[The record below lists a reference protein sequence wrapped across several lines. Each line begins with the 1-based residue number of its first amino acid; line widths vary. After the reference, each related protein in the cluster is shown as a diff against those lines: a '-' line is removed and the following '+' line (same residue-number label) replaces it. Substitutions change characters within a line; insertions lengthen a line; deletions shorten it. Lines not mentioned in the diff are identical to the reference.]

1 MFFVSKRGRAALS
14 IKMFK
19 LSVID
24 NVCMY
29 VRILYKMT
37 KSLFHLMCSV
47 GKKEEMNKI

>member
-1 MFFVSKRGRAALS
+1 MNNKMSTMFFVSKRVRVALI

-29 VRILYKMT
+29 VRILYKMI
-37 KSLFHLMCSV
+37 
-47 GKKEEMNKI
+47 KIIVSFIVLCW